1 MWAIWQ
7 VMTIQLF
14 RLEPLI
20 CLMPR
25 MAKIGQ
31 FRFAILAISQRDA
44 VGPCMFRVARRA
56 RRKLNS
62 QSYQTES
69 TDKVFG
75 ASILLE
81 MLKRRYYA
89 TASDNIDIPSDSA
102 TVASDIASTLI
113 VDVLESLE
121 QTTGWKKMKVAV
133 DGMILTLEE
142 CDRQKNVLKHR
153 RPGGS
158 KPGRTIIQRNF
169 VLAFETLRMQYFSQ
183 NPVYSDIHFRR
194 RFRFDP
200 TDGHALRGNRFMNR
214 PVLEILKMKPKI
226 CV

>member
-69 TDKVFG
+69 SDKVFG

-81 MLKRRYYA
+81 MLKRQYYA

-142 CDRQKNVLKHR
+142 YDRQKNVLKHR
-153 RPGGS
+153 RPGQ
-158 KPGRTIIQRNF
+158 GR
-169 VLAFETLRMQYFSQ
+169 
-183 NPVYSDIHFRR
+183 
-194 RFRFDP
+194 
-200 TDGHALRGNRFMNR
+200 
-214 PVLEILKMKPKI
+214 
-226 CV
+226 CVAVCV